1 MAAPVPADDFRLIVA
16 LPQMDVAFLLIRLG
30 CEFGI
35 RDTPERVRNAC
46 QFGGRL
52 NRAERG

>member
-1 MAAPVPADDFRLIVA
+1 MAAPVPADDFGLIVA

-52 NRAERG
+52 NRAEHG